1 GEPSKDEK
9 DDSPS
14 KPKTPRL
21 TLPQTTLVG
30 AAKGGPKPPES
41 PAQAVVDEAIAKQQD
56 LLAEFDKIA
65 EELNKVLAN
74 LEGSTLVKRLKSAAR
89 LQDRIAGRI
98 GDQVGDAFGVE
109 APDRGP
115 RQGARRAGRAGRE
128 AESGR
133 LVHHGRPP
141 VVLRRRQYQRFKSV
155 LDEMKKEDV
164 IGGLR
169 QVGDDLKKENGVSI
183 ALCEFWSDSLDRW
196 AEDLVDPTGSG
207 KCPGSKSRSSLPPSL
222 ILEVL
227 KILEGEINLREE
239 TRVAEQARLA
249 LDSKDHAAQAGKLFE
264 TQKALDVRVEAVVS
278 KIRELPDA
286 DAEFADEIGLLGEVS
301 GVMGEAAGIL
311 ASPETGGPA
320 IAAETDVIELLL
332 KSRRINPNGG
342 GGGGSSPG
350 GGGTGTTRDSALA
363 LMGGGFNEKEGRED
377 HGVSQSTGDSGPS
390 LPEEFRSG
398 LDEYF
403 NRLESRPA
411 GR

>member
-1 GEPSKDEK
+1 
-9 DDSPS
+9 
-14 KPKTPRL
+14 
-21 TLPQTTLVG
+21 
-30 AAKGGPKPPES
+30 
-41 PAQAVVDEAIAKQQD
+41 
-56 LLAEFDKIA
+56 
-65 EELNKVLAN
+65 VLAN

-109 APDRGP
+109 VPRIAPPPAKVLD
-115 RQGARRAGRAGRE
+115 E
-128 AESGR
+128 LAEQEGKQSQ
-133 LVHHGRPP
+133 
-141 VVLRRRQYQRFKSV
+141 VVSFIMDDLQSYFERRQYQRFKSV

-207 KCPGSKSRSSLPPSL
+207 KCPGSKSKSSLPPSL

-249 LDSKDHAAQAGKLFE
+249 LDSKDHAAQAGKLSE
-264 TQKALDVRVEAVVS
+264 AQKALDVRVKSVVS

-286 DAEFADEIGLLGEVS
+286 DAEFAYEIGLLGEVS
-301 GVMGEAAGIL
+301 GVMGEAAEIL

-377 HGVSQSTGDSGPS
+377 RGVSQSTGDSGPS